1 MPNYCENNLSIE
13 GPIAECEDFMKNIK
27 SSEEEVCFEIL
38 LPVPKNVED
47 SEEWFVDNY
56 GTKWNGLNSEFFS
69 NEVSF
74 YTAWSPPQPFFD
86 TVSKMYPNLLFTLTY
101 IESGM
106 DFAGIAIFKNGNRL
120 RDEYDS
126 CGSELAREIFGDD
139 YIDQYFAN

>member
-74 YTAWSPPQPFFD
+74 
-86 TVSKMYPNLLFTLTY
+86 
-101 IESGM
+101 
-106 DFAGIAIFKNGNRL
+106 
-120 RDEYDS
+120 
-126 CGSELAREIFGDD
+126 
-139 YIDQYFAN
+139 